1 MAISRD
7 RARYA
12 DTSLSPSLDP
22 PLRDC
27 NLVRW
32 PPHEIVRDMLITKQ
46 ASLRARTL
54 YRLRCAL
61 SRRCAAR
68 PLRPHCM
75 LLLLRAFLLPLY
87 GQRFELAD
95 RRNRPW
101 SSLASMWWCVDVA
114 PICGMIVST
123 ADAATWQSGVRCG
136 RRASFMHSLNSRAGG
151 RAACSWHCHQAEK

>member
-1 MAISRD
+1 MAS
-7 RARYA
+7 ALGSKKNVHQPFH
-12 DTSLSPSLDP
+12 TSSAERQSDHSAF
-22 PLRDC
+22 R
-27 NLVRW
+27 RSA
-32 PPHEIVRDMLITKQ
+32 ITKQ
-46 ASLRARTL
+46 ASLRARIDSAASS
-54 YRLRCAL
+54 AL

-95 RRNRPW
+95 QRNRPW